1 MVTPGTTAMATIL
14 NVWSHRAMIHK
25 NREMISWFLGLIR
38 YCGCAFQATFSIM
51 QCQGAQDG
59 DWKWRRS
66 CWSFRYSD
74 KSERRG
80 DQEGGEE
87 RDWVRRRGRGWR
99 RRGGEECLQIWIVPR
114 GSLGN
119 HCPKHAQGETALV
132 RAKSCWKG
140 QETNIPT
147 THTGWQV
154 FIGPPATAENIIP
167 NWLCSRS
174 TPTTS

>member
-25 NREMISWFLGLIR
+25 NREMISCSLGLIR

-99 RRGGEECLQIWIVPR
+99 RRGGEECLQIWVVTL
-114 GSLGN
+114 GSVSQTCTRRNCLGQSKELLERTGSKYSYN
-119 HCPKHAQGETALV
+119 SHRLTSVYWPTGYSRKYNTKLAL
-132 RAKSCWKG
+132 
-140 QETNIPT
+140 
-147 THTGWQV
+147 
-154 FIGPPATAENIIP
+154 F
-167 NWLCSRS
+167 
-174 TPTTS
+174 